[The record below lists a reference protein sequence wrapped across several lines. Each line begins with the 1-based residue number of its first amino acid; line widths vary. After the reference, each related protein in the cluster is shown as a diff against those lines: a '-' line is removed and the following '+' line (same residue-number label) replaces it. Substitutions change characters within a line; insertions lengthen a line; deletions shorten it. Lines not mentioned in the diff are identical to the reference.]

1 MGNYGSRIVRGET
14 GAFDQTGYAVSGIGD
29 INGDGIDDFAV
40 SARNGEATPD
50 GTYGSGGRNGT
61 VFVVYGSDDADLE
74 FSLDDIDGTNG
85 FKISADLTDYYNST
99 VFGSSVV
106 GLGDVND
113 DGVDDFAIV
122 QNATSNIYGE
132 YYYYSN
138 AQEGVAYII
147 YGGQSVTEAEVS
159 VDDLDHFRADAA
171 GEITDVSALGDVNG
185 DGVNDIGIVANSR
198 NEYDSRYVQI
208 IQVYDYDGNGVY
220 DADTD
225 FQNYYGRYVG
235 IDDVT
240 GYVVYGTDENTTRT
254 NNDPIAE
261 AGGSSIILD
270 LTNLSATEGM
280 EFGLGQEQSGGGG
293 FYGEF
298 FALDG
303 GSIDI
308 DESYYESYAG
318 LTAIDI
324 DGDGINDIV
333 TQSGYVY
340 AEDIYAVY
348 DQTGGGND
356 SYSGGIFSFGNNVS
370 ITEGTITGTGGE
382 TEITGVFP
390 KDNNNVATLGNFAG
404 NDAAQELAIGS
415 FGTNGDLG
423 PTVDPFTPGVYVING
438 TSNFFSSGTFQFGPA
453 QVLAGDGSFFFSGN
467 DRDDPGGEITEI
479 LGVIGVCDVNPPEGT
494 GETGFD
500 DLLIVARTF
509 DDNFASGVSAYFV
522 FGTEAERTG
531 PIELEQL
538 VANGGGYRITFD
550 DDDLEAFG
558 EFTVAKAGDVNGDGA
573 ADIIVGEQNEHT
585 ATVIHGGAALA
596 AADAADGTIDGQIL
610 SSSLLVDVDT
620 GLLPIELNITSELI
634 IQEEGDTGV
643 TDLVMEV
650 TRTGDLTATVSFDFT
665 VVSGGVASFFD
676 DANAEDFEGGILPT
690 GTVTFDV
697 GSSVAQVT
705 IPIAGDTDD
714 EQDFED
720 FTVEISNGTTDNGA
734 LVLIGDDT
742 GRAYIQND
750 DDPAIISVSATSV
763 TEGDPGDDQVM
774 IFNVQRTGDAESTV
788 SVDWLVQPYIFSTF
802 SAAESDDFE
811 GGLNQSG
818 VLTFAPGETSKTI
831 ELPILEDD
839 VSGEGNERVTLTL
852 SNATTDGIKGVE
864 ISNNNQTGT
873 IFEDDFAPR
882 FDVQNVFVTETDD
895 TDVEL
900 TFTIV
905 RSNDTTGTATIDFVL
920 QNNTTSSDDFSSGFL
935 DPLTGQPRSGTLTFA
950 PGITTQT
957 VTLQV
962 APDDEVESDE
972 QVFIRLSNPTNDSGS
987 GTPTFDSVGT
997 GVILNDDF
1005 EVVFNI
1011 GNAFVTE
1018 GDIGDDREMV
1028 FTVTR
1033 SGLLDGEA
1041 TVDFEVTELPGV
1053 TAADADDFVS
1063 AFPQTGTLTFADG
1076 VSQQTFSVVVQ
1087 GDLEVEPTET
1097 FAVNLSNALPPPGEA
1112 ARIANGS
1119 AVGIISNDDDP
1130 VRFSASSQTVIEG
1143 DTGTT
1148 TTMTFTVNR
1157 TGDTAPAATLDY
1169 SVQVFVGSQAADDA
1183 DIVGTFPMTG
1193 TLSFASGV
1201 TSQTI
1206 TVDIEGD
1213 GTVEQN
1219 EFFEIALS
1227 NADAGGAQTE
1237 ILNPVIFG
1245 TIENDDLPT
1254 NHSVF
1259 STSVTEG
1266 AGGALT
1272 PLTFIISRSG
1282 DTDVASSVDYN
1293 LLPNAS
1299 NPTFSAESFDFLNG
1313 LPQSGTVNFD
1323 AGEINKQLTFQVVD
1337 DEVLENTE
1345 SVVLQLSN
1353 ALAPGN
1359 GAGAT
1364 ISNASATGSI
1374 FDDERPVIYSV
1385 FSASTT
1391 ERDPGEIS
1399 TLDFTV
1405 SRTGDTSVSGS
1416 VDYEI
1421 KTYAF
1426 SGADSSDLTV
1436 PLPIIGTVNF
1446 VAGQT
1451 SALVSVNVAGDNVFE
1466 GTEYLEFNLS
1476 NPQANDTGI
1485 DPLLGNTRS
1494 FGYIYDDD
1502 QPAYLRVSGSSITEG
1517 DSGSSGQLIFTIQR
1531 YGDSTSRVEVDY
1543 NIGGGTTDAAD
1554 FASPWPT
1561 SGSVIFEANE
1571 LVKQIVLNVQ
1581 GDTDIESD
1589 EFTYMTLSNAQ
1600 SLTSGADAVIAG
1612 ATAGATIRNDDLPA
1626 LISVQSSTSATE
1638 GDTAA
1643 DNTFLT
1649 FTISRSG
1656 DVSSVVDVDYS
1667 FAGTGFDPID
1677 IDDLQGGIPQ
1687 NGTVRFAENQRTATV
1702 SFAILEDQDVEG
1714 NEQGRLT
1721 LSNAQVVSGDPDAT
1735 VQITRSTST
1744 GIISNDDQPPSIR
1757 VEVNNNTWGTSIT
1770 EGDGGV
1776 QPVTFDIIRD
1786 GDTTGSLEVQYTIFS
1801 DGTSF
1806 RGASNVDFQGDPIG
1820 ATNFVT
1826 FGSGQAV
1833 QSVTV
1838 LVQGDLIIEANEQ
1851 FGFSV
1856 DRYESSADIDYTVLN
1871 PITSV
1876 TIRNDD
1882 GRPPIPELPFD
1893 VDGNGII
1900 EPGEVIRVEADVFG
1914 DPHIVTLDGLGYDFQ
1929 AVGEYILV
1937 ETIEGVTNP
1946 FSVQVRFEPF
1956 PGSDLVSVTT
1966 RMAVEV
1972 KGKTVEV
1979 DAFADDPLSIDG
1991 VPVDLAQA
1999 AITGVDLDD
2008 DTTNSQDI
2016 FIDEDGK
2023 IFLTLNPAGEVLMI
2037 GVLDGSLNVCVF
2049 LGDPLNGGNAGQVRG
2064 LLGNA
2069 NQDLSDDFGLR
2080 DGSDIPADVISF
2092 DDAGVPALDF
2102 DFVYGFG
2109 DFEGGGYRGS
2119 WSVDGGER
2127 LFSDAVP
2134 NFPDNF
2140 PAGPVDL
2147 SGVPQSLL
2155 DAAEAAADAAGI
2167 TDPTLRQAAILDFVL
2182 TGDEQFVEGTAN
2194 VAADPETSTDTTEN
2208 PDAAPAVGVA
2218 ANAVRTPEGDTGA
2231 QEVTFTFYRTG
2242 DTTGPLTVNYAI
2254 AADVD
2259 AADLA
2264 EGTPL
2269 SGTVSFADG
2278 EAERELVV
2286 IVKGDL
2292 TTERTEDLSVQITG
2306 TDNPAILVSGSQG
2319 TTQIVT
2325 DDFAPDAEDDLV
2337 VGDNTAPIAGN
2348 LFADNGQG
2356 EDTDPDGDTLTLV
2369 SVIIGDDV
2377 FGLADSPIELS
2388 DGSLL
2393 EFDETGSFLFT
2404 PGGDFAGLSS
2414 SEVGRFVFDYEV
2426 SDGNGGSD
2434 IGTATVSVEGSDAV
2448 NTSPEAVQ
2456 DDFEV
2461 SEDDGLVALGNLLSN
2476 DIDAEGDATVTRIFD
2491 SAGTELTLGIE
2502 NILLEGGLLQV
2513 NEDGELFY
2521 NPTGDFEALGFNP
2534 QPEPPAEILELS
2546 YEISD
2551 GEFLSTGTFTIGIRG
2566 ENDAP
2571 EAAGP
2576 DSFVIDE
2583 NTTEIAIIGA
2593 TDAEDDDPTFSIA
2606 DNSDDDDGGS
2616 FEIDAT
2622 SGALR
2627 FVTAP
2632 DFELPTDGDGD
2643 NTYEVEVLISDGAP
2657 ENGGQ
2662 TTSKSITV
2670 TVEDVDEGGGPTEP
2684 NPIQGENNAGIE
2696 ILVGTDD
2703 EDIIFSG
2710 GGTYDRITGG
2720 GSADVFVF
2728 EGGSG
2733 DGRQTMVITDYEV
2746 GIDSLD
2752 LGGQGVFFDFGFAS
2766 ATYLYLDG
2774 GDFDTIIVQG
2784 ASGLGDITLVTGTG
2798 LDIV

>member
-1 MGNYGSRIVRGET
+1 MGNYGSRIVRGESQTIDRT
-14 GAFDQTGYAVSGIGD
+14 GHAVSGIGD
-29 INGDGIDDFAV
+29 INGDGIEDFAV
-40 SARNGEATPD
+40 TARNGRGTPD
-50 GTYGSGGRNGT
+50 GTYGSYAENGT
-61 VFVVYGSDDADLE
+61 VFVVYGSDDSDLQ

-85 FKISADLTDYYNST
+85 FKITADLNDYYYST
-99 VFGSSVV
+99 VFGSSIV

-113 DGVDDFAIV
+113 DGIDDFAIV
-122 QNATSNIYGE
+122 HNATTLDYGE
-132 YYYYSN
+132 YYYYGS
-138 AQEGVAYII
+138 AAEGVAYII
-147 YGGQSVTEAEVS
+147 YGGQSTTSTEVS
-159 VDDLDHFRADAA
+159 VDDLDHFRADSA
-171 GEITDVSALGDVNG
+171 GQITDVSALGDVNG
-185 DGVNDIGIVANSR
+185 DGVNDIGIVTKSR
-198 NEYDSRYVQI
+198 NEYDSRYVEV
-208 IQVYDYDGNGVY
+208 IQVYDYDGNGQY
-220 DADTD
+220 DEGTD

-240 GYVVYGTDENTTRT
+240 GYVVYGTDENTTRS
-254 NNDPIAE
+254 NNDPIAV
-261 AGGSSIILD
+261 AGGSDIILD
-270 LTNLSATEGM
+270 LTNLTAGEGL
-280 EFGLGQEQSGGGG
+280 EFDLGQEQGTGGG

-298 FALDG
+298 FALEG
-303 GSIDI
+303 GSIDV
-308 DESYYESYAG
+308 DDSYYDTYSG

-333 TQSGYVY
+333 TQSGGVY
-340 AEDIYAVY
+340 AEDVYAVY
-348 DQTGGGND
+348 DQTGGGYD
-356 SYSGGIFSFGNNVS
+356 SYSGGIFSYGDSVS
-370 ITEGTITGTGGE
+370 VTRGTTTATGDE
-382 TEITGVFP
+382 TTIAGVFP
-390 KDNNNVATLGNFAG
+390 RDANNVAALGNFSG

-415 FGTNGDLG
+415 FGTSGDLG
-423 PTVDPFTPGVYVING
+423 PTVDPFTPGVYVVNG
-438 TSNFFSSGTFQFGPA
+438 TSDFFSSGTFQFGPE

-467 DRDDPGGEITEI
+467 DRDDPGGEISEI
-479 LGVIGVCDVNPPEGT
+479 LGVIGVCDVNPPSGP

-500 DLLIVARTF
+500 DLFILARTF
-509 DDNFASGVSAYFV
+509 DENFGSGVSAYFV

-550 DDDLEAFG
+550 PEDLQAFG

-573 ADIIVGEQNEHT
+573 ADIILGEQNEET

-596 AADAADGTIDGQIL
+596 AADAADGTVDGQIA

-620 GLLPIELNITSELI
+620 GLLPIELDITESLVIE
-634 IQEEGDTGV
+634 EEGDTGV

-650 TRTGDLTATVSFDFT
+650 TRTGDLTATVSFDFA
-665 VVSGGVASFFD
+665 VVPGGVASGFTDADASDFD
-676 DANAEDFEGGILPT
+676 GGVLPS
-690 GTVTFDV
+690 GTVTFAV
-697 GSSVAQVT
+697 GSATADIT

-714 EQDFED
+714 EDRFED
-720 FTVEISNGTTDNGA
+720 FIVEISNGTTDNGA
-734 LVLIGDDT
+734 LVLIGNDT

-750 DDPAIISVSATSV
+750 DDPAIISASGTSV
-763 TEGDPGDDQVM
+763 AEGDPGDDQVLT
-774 IFNVQRTGDAESTV
+774 FNVLRSGDTDSTV
-788 SVDWLVQPYIFSTF
+788 TVNWLVQPYIFSSFT
-802 SAAESDDFE
+802 AAESDDFE
-811 GGLNQSG
+811 DGLNQSG
-818 VLTFAPGETSKTI
+818 VLTFGPGETSKTI

-839 VSGEGNERVTLTL
+839 TSGEGSERVTLTL
-852 SNATTDGIKGVE
+852 SNATTDGTKGVE
-864 ISNNNQTGT
+864 ISNNSVTGT
-873 IFEDDFAPR
+873 IVEDDFAPR

-905 RSNDTTGTATIDFVL
+905 RSNDTSGTSTIDFVL

-935 DPLTGQPRSGTLTFA
+935 DPVTGQPRSGTLTFA

-962 APDDEVESDE
+962 APDNEVEINE
-972 QVFIRLSNPTNDSGS
+972 QVFIRLSNPTDNGEN
-987 GTPTFDSVGT
+987 GTPTFDPTGVGT
-997 GVILNDDF
+997 IVNDDF

-1018 GDIGDDREMV
+1018 GDIGDDRTMN

-1041 TVDFEVTELPGV
+1041 SVDFEVAELPGV

-1063 AFPQTGTLTFADG
+1063 GFPQNGTLTFADG

-1097 FAVNLSNALPPPGEA
+1097 FAVSLSNAVAPPGEA
-1112 ARIANGS
+1112 ARIANGN
-1119 AVGIISNDDDP
+1119 AVGIIENDDDP
-1130 VRFSASSQTVIEG
+1130 VRFSASDQTVTEG
-1143 DTGTT
+1143 DNGET
-1148 TTMTFTVNR
+1148 TTMTFTINR
-1157 TGDTAPAATLDY
+1157 TGDTGPAATLDY
-1169 SVQVFVGSQAADDA
+1169 NVRVFSGSQAADDA
-1183 DIVGTFPMTG
+1183 DIVGTFPMVG

-1206 TVDIEGD
+1206 TVEIEGD
-1213 GTVEQN
+1213 GVVEPN

-1227 NADAGGAQTE
+1227 NADAGGAETE
-1237 ILNPVIFG
+1237 IVNPVIFG
-1245 TIENDDLPT
+1245 TIINDDEAT
-1254 NHSVF
+1254 NHLVSNA
-1259 STSVTEG
+1259 STTEG
-1266 AGGALT
+1266 AAGALT
-1272 PLTFIISRSG
+1272 PLSFTIFRNG
-1282 DTDVASSVDYN
+1282 DTDVASSVDYS
-1293 LLPNAS
+1293 LLPNSS
-1299 NPTFSAESFDFLNG
+1299 NPSVSAESFDFAGG
-1313 LPQSGTVNFD
+1313 LPQSGTVNFA
-1323 AGEINKQLTFQVVD
+1323 AGETSKLLTFQVID

-1345 SVVLQLSN
+1345 GVILEISN
-1353 ALAPGN
+1353 ALAPTN

-1364 ISNASATGSI
+1364 ISDGAATGTI
-1374 FDDERPVIYSV
+1374 FDDERPVVYSV
-1385 FSASTT
+1385 GSASTT
-1391 ERDPGEIS
+1391 ERDPGETSVLNFI
-1399 TLDFTV
+1399 V
-1405 SRTGDTSVSGS
+1405 SRSGDTSVSGS

-1426 SGADSSDLTV
+1426 NGATNADLTV
-1436 PLPIIGTVNF
+1436 PLPITGTVNF
-1446 VAGQT
+1446 IGGQT
-1451 SALVSVNVAGDNVFE
+1451 SAVVSVDVAGDNLFE
-1466 GTEYLEFNLS
+1466 GTEYLEFNIS
-1476 NPQANDTGI
+1476 NPQANDTSI

-1517 DSGSSGQLIFTIQR
+1517 DSGSSGQLVFTIQR
-1531 YGDSTSRVEVDY
+1531 YGDSTGRVEVDY

-1554 FASPWPT
+1554 FASTWPT

-1581 GDTDIESD
+1581 GDTDIEND
-1589 EFTYMTLSNAQ
+1589 EFTYITLSNAQ
-1600 SLTSGADAVIAG
+1600 SLTSGIDAVIASS
-1612 ATAGATIRNDDLPA
+1612 TASATIRNDDLPA
-1626 LISVQSSTSATE
+1626 LISVQSSTSAIE

-1667 FAGTGFDPID
+1667 FAGTGFDQID
-1677 IDDLQGGIPQ
+1677 PNDLEAGIPQ
-1687 NGTVRFAENQRTATV
+1687 SGTVRFAADQRTATL
-1702 SFAILEDQDVEG
+1702 SFAILEDQEIES
-1714 NEQGRLT
+1714 NEQGQLT
-1721 LSNAQVVSGDPDAT
+1721 LSNAQIVSGASDAT

-1744 GIISNDDQPPSIR
+1744 AIIVNDDQPPSIR
-1757 VEVNNNTWGTSIT
+1757 AEVNGNTWGTTVT

-1806 RGASNVDFQGDPIG
+1806 RGASNLDFQGNPIG
-1820 ATNFVT
+1820 TTNFVT
-1826 FGSGQAV
+1826 FGSGQTV

-1838 LVQGDLIIEANEQ
+1838 LVQGDLTIEANEQ
-1851 FGFSV
+1851 FGLSIDSYV
-1856 DRYESSADIDYTVLN
+1856 SSADIDYTVLN
-1871 PITSV
+1871 PFTGV

-1882 GRPPIPELPFD
+1882 GRPSIPQLPFD

-1900 EPGEVIRVEADVFG
+1900 EPGEVIQVEADVFG

-1929 AVGEYILV
+1929 AVGEYVLV
-1937 ETIEGVTNP
+1937 ETVEGVTNP

-1966 RMAVEV
+1966 RMAVEI

-2023 IFLTLNPAGEVLMI
+2023 IFLTLNPAGEVMMV
-2037 GVLDGSLNVCVF
+2037 GALDGSLNVCVF
-2049 LGDPLNGGNAGQVRG
+2049 LGDPADGGNAGQVRG

-2069 NQDLSDDFGLR
+2069 NQDLTDDFGLR
-2080 DGSDIPADVISF
+2080 DGSDIPAEVISF
-2092 DDAGVPALDF
+2092 DDDGVPALDF

-2119 WSVDGGER
+2119 WSVDTGER
-2127 LFSDAVP
+2127 LFSDALP
-2134 NFPDNF
+2134 DFPENF

-2182 TGDEQFVEGTAN
+2182 TGDEAFVEGTAN

-2218 ANAVRTPEGDTGA
+2218 ANATRTLEGDSGS
-2231 QEVTFTFYRTG
+2231 QIVIFTFYRTG
-2242 DTTGPLTVNYAI
+2242 DTTGPLSVDYTI
-2254 AADVD
+2254 TGDVD

-2264 EGTPL
+2264 DGTPL
-2269 SGTVSFADG
+2269 TGTVSFADG
-2278 EAERELVV
+2278 EAERELEV

-2292 TTERTEDLSVQITG
+2292 TTESSEDLSVQITG

-2325 DDFAPDAEDDLV
+2325 DDFAPEAEDDLV
-2337 VGDNTAPIAGN
+2337 TGDNSGPIAGN
-2348 LFADNGQG
+2348 VFSDNGQG
-2356 EDTDPDGDTLTLV
+2356 EDSDPDGDSLTLV

-2377 FGLADSPIELS
+2377 FGLADSPVELP

-2393 EFDETGSFLFT
+2393 EFDETGSFSFT
-2404 PGGDFAGLSS
+2404 PGSGFAGLTS
-2414 SEVGRFVFDYEV
+2414 SEVSPFVFDYEV
-2426 SDGNGGSD
+2426 SDGNGGTD
-2434 IGTATVSVEGSDAV
+2434 IGTATLSVEGSDAV
-2448 NTSPEAVQ
+2448 NTAPAAVR

-2461 SEDDGLVALGNLLSN
+2461 SEDDGLVALGNLLAN
-2476 DIDAEGDATVTRIFD
+2476 DTDTEGDAVVTRIFD
-2491 SAGTELTLGIE
+2491 RAGTELTLGIE
-2502 NILLEGGLLQV
+2502 NILSEGGLLQV
-2513 NEDGELFY
+2513 NEDGSLLY

-2534 QPEPPAEILELS
+2534 QPEPPAEIIELS

-2551 GEFLSTGTFTIGIRG
+2551 EEFSSTGTFTIGLRG

-2571 EAAGP
+2571 ESTGP
-2576 DSFVIDE
+2576 ESFTIDE
-2583 NTTEIAIIGA
+2583 NTTDIAIISA
-2593 TDAEDDDPTFSIA
+2593 TDAEDDDLTFSIA
-2606 DNSDDDDGGS
+2606 DNPDDDGDL
-2616 FEIDAT
+2616 FEIDPT

-2627 FVTAP
+2627 FITAP
-2632 DFELPTDGDGD
+2632 DFEAAADVNDD
-2643 NTYEVEVLISDGAP
+2643 NIYEVEVLISDGAP

-2662 TTSKSITV
+2662 TASKSISV

-2684 NPIQGENNAGIE
+2684 NPVEGTNAVYE
-2696 ILVGTDD
+2696 FLPGTDGAD
-2703 EDIIFSG
+2703 QVTTGQGFYDIISG
-2710 GGTYDRITGG
+2710 GAEIDT
-2720 GSADVFVF
+2720 FVIDYIN
-2728 EGGSG
+2728 GN
-2733 DGRQTMVITDYEV
+2733 GRQIASITDYEAGEV
-2746 GIDSLD
+2746 IDL
-2752 LGGQGVFFDFGFAS
+2752 QGRDVATSYSFGTV
-2766 ATYLYLDG
+2766 TYLILDG
-2774 GDFDTIIVQG
+2774 SDLDTVI
-2784 ASGLGDITLVTGTG
+2784 VTGAGSIEGITFAE
-2798 LDIV
+2798 IFVA